1 MKRRTFIA
9 AGAAVGTL
17 LIATGSARAEPI
29 KFKLGTVD
37 APKSHSGIGAEAFAK
52 EVATRSNGTMQVDV
66 FHAGALGGIPD
77 QMKNV
82 FTGAQDMHLLYP
94 EFLSGLLD
102 EAKPI
107 SAPYLFR
114 DHKHLQTYYKS
125 ALFKPGLDKLTSLGS
140 INLDPDWTWWIMD
153 PRGLIATRAVL
164 TPADLK
170 GMKIRLWEDK
180 TAIETWRG
188 LGGDPVVIPR
198 PQMYLALKQGLIEA
212 GPETIG
218 IAYDQKDDEVAK
230 YWTRTDEYFQ
240 IVNIMMNQR
249 RYNALAAEQQKVLHD
264 AMQAAGV
271 VFTAASE
278 RGFTQKRELARQ
290 QQQVTAIEPGPAPW
304 RDKGKAVL
312 ANLMQTGIVPKELA
326 EKAAALS

>member
-1 MKRRTFIA
+1 
-9 AGAAVGTL
+9 
-17 LIATGSARAEPI
+17 
-29 KFKLGTVD
+29 
-37 APKSHSGIGAEAFAK
+37 
-52 EVATRSNGTMQVDV
+52 
-66 FHAGALGGIPD
+66 
-77 QMKNV
+77 
-82 FTGAQDMHLLYP
+82 
-94 EFLSGLLD
+94 
-102 EAKPI
+102 
-107 SAPYLFR
+107 
-114 DHKHLQTYYKS
+114 
-125 ALFKPGLDKLTSLGS
+125 
-140 INLDPDWTWWIMD
+140 MD

-240 IVNIMMNQR
+240 IVNIMMNEH

-312 ANLMQTGIVPKELA
+312 ANLMQTGVVPKELA